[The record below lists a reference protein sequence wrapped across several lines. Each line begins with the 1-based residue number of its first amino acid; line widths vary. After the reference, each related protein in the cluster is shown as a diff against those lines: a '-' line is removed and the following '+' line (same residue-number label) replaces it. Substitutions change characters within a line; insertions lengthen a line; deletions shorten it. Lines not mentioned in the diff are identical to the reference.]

1 MTYLEGLS
9 LYFLEQYGIPREV
22 LEAIVF
28 EHGGDS
34 TLLEIQNTGIR
45 MGLCDPK
52 QLLNSSKIISGPTG
66 SGKTLLAE
74 LRMLTR
80 YFEKGQ
86 CMESGAPIH
95 HEKAKT
101 IFLVPMKAIGLEKL
115 HYFTHVYGRFG
126 IKVLYSDGDVR
137 YDDGNIL
144 RGQFDVAIMVN
155 EKLKYFEQHN
165 SEFLKN
171 VAEVVV
177 DELGIISEKTRGPQL
192 EIIIAELILNFYKP
206 AVLVLTTPLEI
217 SEHLLSTMNGFFL
230 ETQKRPID
238 IRTGIWTRQNAEF

>member
-52 QLLNSSKIISGPTG
+52 QLINSSGIIYGPTG

-95 HEKAKT
+95 HEK
-101 IFLVPMKAIGLEKL
+101 V
-115 HYFTHVYGRFG
+115 
-126 IKVLYSDGDVR
+126 
-137 YDDGNIL
+137 
-144 RGQFDVAIMVN
+144 
-155 EKLKYFEQHN
+155 
-165 SEFLKN
+165 
-171 VAEVVV
+171 
-177 DELGIISEKTRGPQL
+177 
-192 EIIIAELILNFYKP
+192 
-206 AVLVLTTPLEI
+206 
-217 SEHLLSTMNGFFL
+217 
-230 ETQKRPID
+230 
-238 IRTGIWTRQNAEF
+238 